1 MTTPKGLMG
10 RLAWMTKAGG
20 SSPGLNG
27 RLAATR
33 TERWQRRW
41 KDSEMATRAQIER
54 LALRI
59 EALERAEEPPR
70 VVVVDPSETREQA
83 LMRAGLGPRPR
94 GQITFIH
101 TGVPRAL
108 GRCDG

>member
-1 MTTPKGLMG
+1 
-10 RLAWMTKAGG
+10 
-20 SSPGLNG
+20 
-27 RLAATR
+27 
-33 TERWQRRW
+33 
-41 KDSEMATRAQIER
+41 MATRAQIER

-70 VVVVDPSETREQA
+70 VLVVDPSETKEQA
-83 LMRAGLGPRPR
+83 LQRAGLGPRPR

-108 GRCDG
+108 EWREGRI